1 MTITELAIKRP
12 IIVIV
17 LFTALALLGGFC
29 YVQMKYELM
38 PNLNMPVVSIS
49 TVYPGAS
56 ASEVESQVTEKI
68 EDAVS
73 GLDKVD
79 TLVSTSAEGLSIV
92 TINFT
97 QNANIDLALQDA
109 QRKVNQIVAELPAG
123 VKSPALSKMSLD
135 DLPIITAGVTGNL
148 PETDFYQFTKR
159 TLAPQLSKIAGVGQV
174 TVLGGGQR
182 EIKVNLDTQKT
193 QVYGL
198 SSLQILQA
206 VQNANLE
213 FPTGKFKDSDNQ
225 FVVRLAGRFSSLE
238 DLKNLVVAKSPGGG
252 DILLSDVAEIQ
263 DGKKDPSVIARIN
276 GQNTLV
282 LAIQKQSDANSVE
295 ISRRVRQEFQTL
307 NASYRDMNLQFKVIL
322 DSSTFTTESAN
333 SVKTDLLMAIL
344 LVALVMLVFLHSFRN
359 SLIVL
364 VAIPTSLV
372 STFIGMWAFGF
383 SFNVMSLLALSLS
396 IGILVDDAIVV
407 LENIYRHLEMGKDKQ
422 RAALEGRNEIG
433 FTALSITLV
442 DVVVYGPLALTTG
455 LVGSIMRQFALV
467 IVFATLMSLFVSF
480 TVTPLLAS
488 RFSKLSQLME
498 KSLMGKFGSWFEKQY
513 AALTA
518 YYVKILR
525 WSLDHPMRILLGAT
539 FLFVMAV
546 ALVPA
551 GYIGSEFATQPDM
564 SEIMIGLE
572 LPPGAKLEQTN
583 LLAQRVAQI
592 VSRIPEVD
600 TVFSET
606 GLNLDQGSQSNYAT
620 QYVLLVPKEQRT
632 RSTDDITSLLKKELA
647 FLPGVIVHLT
657 QPSLMGGGN
666 EAPIQMAV
674 SGSNWDTVAQTAERV
689 RKIIAQIPGTYD
701 VRISSEAG
709 QPELKVQV
717 DRKKLSD
724 LGLSVA
730 NVGSTLQVSLAGN
743 TDSKYRDENGNEY
756 DINVILDQFDRTKTE
771 DLGSLTVAN
780 NMGQL
785 IPLNQFAA
793 IKPATGPTKL
803 ERRDRNYAIT
813 VLSEAV
819 GRTSG
824 DIGNDIQKRLD
835 REKFPPG
842 ITVAAIGDLKT
853 MSDSFLNLGIAIVA
867 AIIFVYLI
875 MATLYNS
882 FIYPFSVLFSIPLAI
897 IGALLALGLT
907 KSSLS
912 IFSILGL
919 IMLIGL
925 VSKNAILLVDFT
937 NKVREEGAGV
947 KEALIKAGQERLR
960 PILMTTLTM
969 ILGMLPMALNPAAGS
984 EFTKSLGWVLIGGLS
999 SSMLMTLVVVP
1010 VVYTKV
1016 EQVRELFVSF
1026 KSKIFRPSRVL

>member
-17 LFTALALLGGFC
+17 LFTALALLGCFC
-29 YVQMKYELM
+29 YTQMKYELI
-38 PNLNMPVVSIS
+38 PNINMAVVSIS

-79 TLVSTSAEGLSIV
+79 TLVSTSAEGLSVV

-97 QNANIDLALQDA
+97 QSANIDLALQDA
-109 QRKVNQIVAELPAG
+109 QRKVNQVTAQLPSG
-123 VKSPALSKMSLD
+123 VKSPALSKMSTD
-135 DLPIITAGVTGNL
+135 DRPILTVGATSNL
-148 PETDFYQFTKR
+148 PDTDFYQFAKK

-174 TVLGGGQR
+174 TMLGGGQR
-182 EIKVNLDTQKT
+182 EIKVNLDTQKI
-193 QVYGL
+193 QMYRL

-206 VQNANLE
+206 IQSANLE
-213 FPTGKFKDSDNQ
+213 FPTGKFKDNDRQ
-225 FVVRLAGRFSSLE
+225 FVVRLAGRFSSLKE
-238 DLKNLVVAKSPGGG
+238 LKELVVAKSPGGG

-263 DGKKDPSVIARIN
+263 DGKKDPTVIVRLN
-276 GQNTLV
+276 GQNTLA
-282 LAIQKQSDANSVE
+282 LAIQKQSGANSVE
-295 ISRRVRQEFQTL
+295 ISQRVRQEFQTL
-307 NASYRDMNLQFKVIL
+307 SAAYRHMNLQFKVVT

-333 SVKTDLLMAIL
+333 SVKLDLLMAIF

-433 FTALSITLV
+433 FTALSITMV
-442 DVVVYGPLALTTG
+442 DVVVYGPLALTSG
-455 LVGSIMRQFALV
+455 LIGSIMRQFALV

-488 RFSKLSQLME
+488 RFSKLSQLMG
-498 KSLMGKFGSWFEKQY
+498 KSLMGRFESWFEKKY
-513 AALTA
+513 AVLTA
-518 YYVKILR
+518 NYVKILR
-525 WSLDHPMRILLGAT
+525 WSLDHPLKILLSAAV
-539 FLFVMAV
+539 LFVMAV
-546 ALVPA
+546 ALVPG
-551 GYIGSEFATQPDM
+551 GYVGSEFITQPDM
-564 SEIMIGLE
+564 SQIIVGFE
-572 LPPGAKLEQTN
+572 LPPGSKLEQTN
-583 LLAQRVAQI
+583 FTAQRVVEI

-600 TVFSET
+600 TVFSEA
-606 GLNLDQGSQSNYAT
+606 GLSPDQQHQSNCAI
-620 QYVLLVPKEQRT
+620 QYVMLVPKEHRV
-632 RSTDDITSLLKKELA
+632 RSTGDIIDLLKKDLA
-647 FLPGVIVHLT
+647 PLAGVTVHLT
-657 QPSLMGGGN
+657 QPEVTGGGN
-666 EAPIQMAV
+666 SAPIQMV
-674 SGSNWDTVAQTAERV
+674 VNGSNWDLVAQTAERV
-689 RKIIAQIPGTYD
+689 RKIIARIPGTSD
-701 VRISSEAG
+701 VRLSSEAG
-709 QPELKVQV
+709 QPEMKIQV
-717 DRKKLSD
+717 DRKKMSDFDLSM
-724 LGLSVA
+724 A
-730 NVGSTLQVSLAGN
+730 NVGSTLQVGLAGN

-785 IPLNQFAA
+785 IPLEQFAA
-793 IKPATGPTKL
+793 ITSSTGPTKL

-813 VLSEAV
+813 VLSEAI

-824 DIGNDIQKRLD
+824 DIGNDIQKRLA
-835 REKFPPG
+835 REKFPSG
-842 ITVAAIGDLKT
+842 ISVAAVGSLK
-853 MSDSFLNLGIAIVA
+853 MMADSFVSLGIAIIA
-867 AIIFVYLI
+867 AVIFVYLI
-875 MATLYNS
+875 MVILYNS

-907 KSSLS
+907 KNSLS
-912 IFSILGL
+912 IFSILGI

-925 VSKNAILLVDFT
+925 VCKNAILLVDFA
-937 NKVREEGAGV
+937 NKARKEGVGV
-947 KEALIKAGQERLR
+947 KEALIEAGRERLR
-960 PILMTTLTM
+960 PILMTTMTM
-969 ILGMLPMALNPAAGS
+969 ILGMLPLALNPAAGS

-999 SSMLMTLVVVP
+999 SSMLMTLVIVP
-1010 VVYTKV
+1010 VIYTKV
-1016 EQVRELFVSF
+1016 EQVREMFV
-1026 KSKIFRPSRVL
+1026 PSNTKFISDQEQ